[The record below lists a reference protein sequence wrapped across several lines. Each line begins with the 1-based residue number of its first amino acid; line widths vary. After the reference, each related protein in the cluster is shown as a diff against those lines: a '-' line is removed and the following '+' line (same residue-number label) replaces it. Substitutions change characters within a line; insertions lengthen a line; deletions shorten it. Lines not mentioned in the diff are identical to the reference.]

1 MKKYFEVVAV
11 VMLYTVLV
19 SIPMRLYGWEWE
31 EPRWVPQGAVKGTI
45 YFSEDVDWEFVG
57 KGTIHYSE
65 GKDMNLVGV
74 KLEKDL
80 WDGGYSAWMRGPD
93 QVTAIKHPD
102 PNVPGVIKNWMQRN
116 KVNWAIIPLNYG
128 GRYIDEFAVIRY
140 NYTNFPDTDEY
151 RNRTDAYTTLCYD
164 VTM

>member
-1 MKKYFEVVAV
+1 MKKYFEVIAG
-11 VMLYTVLV
+11 VMLCAVLMG
-19 SIPMRLYGWEWE
+19 IPVRLYGWEWE
-31 EPRWVPQGAVKGTI
+31 QPRWVPQGAVKGTI
-45 YFSEDVDWEFVG
+45 RFSEGVDWEFVG
-57 KGTIHYSE
+57 KGIIHFSE
-65 GKDMNLVGV
+65 GEDVNFVGV

-80 WDGGYSAWMRGPD
+80 WDGGYSAWMRGPH

-102 PNVPGVIKNWMQRN
+102 PNVPLAIKNWMRRN
-116 KVNWAIIPLNYG
+116 KVNWAIMRTGNG
-128 GRYIDEFAVIRY
+128 GILEFAVIRY